1 MRKISF
7 WWLSLVLG
15 LLGPAGWAQTLPAA
29 TPQRPITVAF
39 LVYPG
44 VEVLDL
50 GGPMD
55 VFVKAGRLTNGSYR
69 CYTVAFTDTL
79 LTTEAGGLRLRPDYT
94 LAGAPVP
101 DVLVVPGAA
110 PVPIQQ
116 LLGNAAAMQQ
126 LEMLTRRARVVMS
139 VCTGAFLLGGAHALD
154 GHRATTHRLMTDTLA
169 RQFPKAALVRHVR
182 YVRDGQLLTTAG
194 VTAGI
199 DGALALV
206 EEASGRPV
214 AETIARA
221 LEHTRQEAPEISKA
235 LTAPRMPMNR
245 TQLVAPAAS
254 RKMAPKRASVT
265 SVPAPND
272 APLVAPA
279 DPVCHMGI
287 KATTPHRHAYHGKTY
302 GFCSES
308 CKTVFVANPTVY
320 VP

>member
-1 MRKISF
+1 MQKRSF

-15 LLGPAGWAQTLPAA
+15 LLGPVGLAQTLPAA
-29 TPQRPITVAF
+29 TPQQPLTVAF

-55 VFVKAGRLTNGSYR
+55 VFIKAGRLTNGSYR
-69 CYTVAFTDTL
+69 CYTVAFADTL
-79 LTTEAGGLRLRPDYT
+79 LPTEAGGLRLRPDYT
-94 LAGAPVP
+94 LANAPVP

-110 PVPIQQ
+110 PAPIRQ
-116 LLGNAAAMQQ
+116 LLSNAAAMQQ
-126 LEMLTRRARVVMS
+126 LQALTHRAGVVMS
-139 VCTGAFLLGGAHALD
+139 VCTGAFLLGGAHVLD

-169 RQFPKAALVRHVR
+169 RQFPNATLVRHVR

-214 AETIARA
+214 AETIART
-221 LEHTRQEAPEISKA
+221 LEYPWQEAPAMPK
-235 LTAPRMPMNR
+235 LPPAPRRPMSGTR
-245 TQLVAPAAS
+245 PMAPAAP
-254 RKMAPKRASVT
+254 RKAAPKRAGAP
-265 SVPAPND
+265 VPAP
-272 APLVAPA
+272 PLAA
-279 DPVCHMGI
+279 LTDPVCHMGI
-287 KATTPHRHAYHGKTY
+287 KATTSHRHAYRGKTY

>member
-1 MRKISF
+1 MRNISF

-15 LLGPAGWAQTLPAA
+15 LLGSASQAQTLPAA

-69 CYTVAFTDTL
+69 CYTVAFADTL
-79 LTTEAGGLRLRPDYT
+79 LPTEAGGLRLRPDYT

-110 PVPIQQ
+110 PAPIRQ

-126 LEMLTRRARVVMS
+126 LEALTRRTPVVMS

-154 GHRATTHRLMTDTLA
+154 GRRATTHRLMTDTLA
-169 RQFPKAALVRHVR
+169 RQFPRVTLVRHVR
-182 YVRDGQLLTTAG
+182 YVRDGHLLTTAG
-194 VTAGI
+194 VTAGL

-221 LEHTRQEAPEISKA
+221 LEYTRQEVREMPNPSAA
-235 LTAPRMPMNR
+235 HRMPMR
-245 TQLVAPAAS
+245 RARPAAP
-254 RKMAPKRASVT
+254 RKMPPKRGSAAT
-265 SVPAPND
+265 GQAPND
-272 APLVAPA
+272 APLAALA

-287 KATTPHRHAYHGKTY
+287 KAGTPHRHAYRGKTY

-308 CKTVFVANPTVY
+308 CKTVFMANPTVY